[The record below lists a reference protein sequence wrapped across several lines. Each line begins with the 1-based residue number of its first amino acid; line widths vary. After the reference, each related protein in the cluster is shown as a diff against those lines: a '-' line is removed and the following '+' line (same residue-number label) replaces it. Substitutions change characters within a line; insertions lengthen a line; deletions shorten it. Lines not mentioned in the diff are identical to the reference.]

1 MQNEVA
7 SINVKYADCYKIVMH
22 TYMYS
27 ERLHWKN
34 VNKQKQVSII

>member
-1 MQNEVA
+1 MQSEVA

-27 ERLHWKN
+27 ERLLWGKN
-34 VNKQKQVSII
+34 HQANTS